1 VTRVELTELARQDLD
16 SLVQTRELPAST
28 YARVADSLESL
39 RIAPLAGRALAGR
52 YDGLRLVVGP
62 WGWIALLY
70 EYLEA
75 DDLVLVV
82 GVMDGRSRG
91 APNAS

>member
-1 VTRVELTELARQDLD
+1 MTRVELSELARQDLD
-16 SLVQTRELPAST
+16 SLIRTRELPAST
-28 YARVADSLESL
+28 YARVADSLEPL
-39 RIAPLAGRALAGR
+39 HIAPLAGRALVGR
-52 YDGLRLVVGP
+52 HDGLRLVVGP

-82 GVMDGRSRG
+82 GVMDGRSCG